1 MMGDWSGNDTSSAE
15 GAITKNTGIY
25 GFQKGVASFGFRDD
39 GTAFIGKPG
48 AGRLNFD
55 GSKSTITSNWF
66 EADMGGMQLDFSDGL
81 IEMQNPIRIYWTGNF
96 GTTAG
101 WPKKIKATREL
112 REFTRKSNKK
122 LFFAGSFWL
131 GAITF
136 YTMIKNK
143 VSGLDVVAISLVVT
157 TLHKLV
163 NDMLLNKDKDKF
175 KLDSLEED
183 MARYEFIL
191 SNMDKI

>member
-1 MMGDWSGNDTSSAE
+1 
-15 GAITKNTGIY
+15 
-25 GFQKGVASFGFRDD
+25 
-39 GTAFIGKPG
+39 
-48 AGRLNFD
+48 
-55 GSKSTITSNWF
+55 
-66 EADMGGMQLDFSDGL
+66 
-81 IEMQNPIRIYWTGNF
+81 
-96 GTTAG
+96 
-101 WPKKIKATREL
+101 
-112 REFTRKSNKK
+112 
-122 LFFAGSFWL
+122 
-131 GAITF
+131 
-136 YTMIKNK
+136 MIKNK